1 MRFQNVRN
9 FVRQFSSVVLGA
21 LSCHVLVACHMTGPQ
36 VAEPKPTAVVLKGLT
51 ADQMPDG
58 WQCNSSLPIGEITDQ
73 RNGFVM
79 WKIGA
84 FDAKEPGDATFY
96 LFAASRENA
105 KCRFFIV
112 GDEETKKFY
121 EPLISSI
128 DYGIYGEFS
137 EIIGE
142 MSIRKR
148 SVCPSRPNV
157 GEIDLSPD
165 PCLIKADESLWG
177 SISQIWS
184 NRSSG
189 THGENRDVE
198 TYLIT
203 SDGIINTKGEK
214 M

>member
-1 MRFQNVRN
+1 MRFQNVSN

-73 RNGFVM
+73 RNGFIMRKV
-79 WKIGA
+79 GA
-84 FDAKEPGDATFY
+84 FDAKEPGDVTFY

-112 GDEETKKFY
+112 GDEEIKRFY
-121 EPLISSI
+121 EPQMASSVV
-128 DYGIYGEFS
+128 GGSMFS

-142 MSIRKR
+142 MLISKR

-203 SDGIINTKGEK
+203 NDGIINTKGEK

>member
-1 MRFQNVRN
+1 MRFQNARN
-9 FVRQFSSVVLGA
+9 LLRQFSSVVFGA

-79 WKIGA
+79 RKIGA

-112 GDEETKKFY
+112 GDAETKRFY
-121 EPLISSI
+121 EPQMASSVV
-128 DYGIYGEFS
+128 GGSMFS

-142 MSIRKR
+142 MLIRKR

-157 GEIDLSPD
+157 GEIDFSPD
-165 PCLIKADESLWG
+165 PCLVKAHESVFG
-177 SISQIWS
+177 SISEILS
-184 NRSSG
+184 VRNSG
-189 THGENRDVE
+189 THGENRDVK
-198 TYLIT
+198 TYLVT

>member
-1 MRFQNVRN
+1 MRFQNVSN

-73 RNGFVM
+73 RNGFIMRKV
-79 WKIGA
+79 GA
-84 FDAKEPGDATFY
+84 FDAKEPSDVTFY

-112 GDEETKKFY
+112 GDEEIKRFY
-121 EPLISSI
+121 EPQMASSVV
-128 DYGIYGEFS
+128 GGSMFS

-142 MSIRKR
+142 MLISKR
-148 SVCPSRPNV
+148 SVCPSRRNV
-157 GEIDLSPD
+157 GEIDFSPD
-165 PCLIKADESLWG
+165 PCLVKARESVFG

-184 NRSSG
+184 VRSSG
-189 THGENRDVE
+189 THGQNRDVK
-198 TYLIT
+198 TYLVT